1 MTHEDIKCGVMN
13 DLNHEKDGQNTVGQ
27 CDAQVNGKPGSTS
40 IRDESD
46 L

>member
-13 DLNHEKDGQNTVGQ
+13 DLNHEKDGQGQ